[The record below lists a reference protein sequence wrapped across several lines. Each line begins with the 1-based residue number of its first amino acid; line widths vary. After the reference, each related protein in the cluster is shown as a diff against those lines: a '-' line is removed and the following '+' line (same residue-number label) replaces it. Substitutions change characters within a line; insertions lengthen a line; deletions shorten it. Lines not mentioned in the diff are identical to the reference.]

1 MIFFLGG
8 FFFCTYIA
16 VAMIQYAIIPVWNYL
31 VILGIFF
38 LVPYFGYRA
47 IINIIREIKKK

>member
-16 VAMIQYAIIPVWNYL
+16 AAMIQYLEI
-31 VILGIFF
+31 GIWQVAFLLF
-38 LVPYFGYRA
+38 IVLVPYLGYRA